1 MFAYDYS
8 FRLDRYLDQ
17 EDDPLLVCDACFGR
31 GKLVDLWG
39 PMQCWTC
46 QGTGIVLLSAWLA
59 NARTYPPTI
68 RDHLLANMPA
78 IYCSGGNHHYAR

>member
-8 FRLDRYLDQ
+8 FRLDRILDQ

-39 PMQCWTC
+39 PMHCWTC
-46 QGTGIVLLSAWLA
+46 QGTGVVLLSAWLA
-59 NARTYPPTI
+59 NAHTYPPTI

-78 IYCSGGNHHYAR
+78 VYCSGGNNHHAC